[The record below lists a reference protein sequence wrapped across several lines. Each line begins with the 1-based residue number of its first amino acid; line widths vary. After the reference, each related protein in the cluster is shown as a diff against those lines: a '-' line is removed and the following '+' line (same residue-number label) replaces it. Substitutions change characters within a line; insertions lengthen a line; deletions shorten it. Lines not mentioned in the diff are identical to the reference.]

1 MASQVICHAI
11 GGPGSFSAGRMIEA
25 AELAFSA
32 ISDSR
37 PALFAS
43 SYQDLGEATG
53 ELRAPTCGSAA

>member
-11 GGPGSFSAGRMIEA
+11 GGPGSFSAGLILKA

-32 ISDSR
+32 ISDNR

-43 SYQDLGEATG
+43 SYQDLGGATG
-53 ELRAPTCGSAA
+53 ELRARRFGSAA